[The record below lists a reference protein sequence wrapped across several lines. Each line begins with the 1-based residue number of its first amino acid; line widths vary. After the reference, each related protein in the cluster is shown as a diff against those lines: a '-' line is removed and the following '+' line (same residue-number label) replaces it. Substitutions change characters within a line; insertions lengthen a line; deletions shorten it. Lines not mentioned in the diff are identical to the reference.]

1 MSIPQINISDY
12 QYILPPERIARYPL
26 EKRDD
31 SKLLVYNKGH
41 IAHSAFRQLADFLPD
56 NTLLVFNNTRVIR
69 ARLQFKKQSGARVEI
84 FCLEPY
90 QPSDTVLAFQSRS
103 QVQWICMVGNQKK
116 WKEGPVY
123 AQAELGGVTI
133 EIKALVIERLT
144 DGSVI
149 EFSWENKDYS
159 FADILENLG
168 HTPIPPY
175 LEREDEEID
184 IERYQTVYSKYQ
196 GSVAAP
202 TAGLHFTDSIMQVL
216 AEKGIASA
224 ELTLHVGAGTF
235 KPVKADSI
243 SEHEMHTEHFE
254 VNLPTLTKIASHS
267 GPVIAV
273 GTTSVRT
280 LESLYGAAALLQK
293 QGPYRHIKQW
303 DGLELTSTMTR
314 TDALGHLISEL
325 EKQGL
330 KSFKASTSI
339 IIAPGYSFKT
349 VDGIITNFHQPRS
362 TLLLLI
368 AALIGDNW
376 KEVYKQALA
385 HDYRFLSYGDS
396 SLLLR

>member
-41 IAHSAFRQLADFLPD
+41 IAHSAFSQLADSLPD
-56 NTLLVFNNTRVIR
+56 NTLLVFNNTKVIR

-90 QPSDTVLAFQSRS
+90 QPSDTALAFQSRS
-103 QVQWICMVGNQKK
+103 RVQWICMVGNQKK
-116 WKEGPVY
+116 WKEGSVY
-123 AQAELGGVTI
+123 AQAELGGVAL
-133 EIKALVIERLT
+133 EIKALVIERLS

-149 EFSWENKDYS
+149 EFSWENRDYS

-202 TAGLHFTDSIMQVL
+202 TAGLHFTDGIMQVL
-216 AEKGIASA
+216 TEKGIESA

-254 VNLPTLTKIASHS
+254 INLPTLRKIASHS

-280 LESLYGAAALLQK
+280 LESLYCATVLLQK
-293 QGPYRHIKQW
+293 QEPYRHIKQW

-314 TDALGHLISEL
+314 TDALSHLINEL

-339 IIAPGYSFKT
+339 IITPGFSFKT

>member
-1 MSIPQINISDY
+1 MSIPEINISDY

-133 EIKALVIERLT
+133 EIKALVIEKLT

>member
-1 MSIPQINISDY
+1 MSIPEINISDY

>member
-90 QPSDTVLAFQSRS
+90 QPSDTALAFQSRS

-123 AQAELGGVTI
+123 AQAELGGVTL

-144 DGSVI
+144 DGSLI
-149 EFSWENKDYS
+149 EFSWGNKDYS
-159 FADILENLG
+159 FADILEKLG

-202 TAGLHFTDSIMQVL
+202 TAGLHFTDGIMKIL
-216 AEKGIASA
+216 TEKGIASA

-254 VNLPTLTKIASHS
+254 VNLPTLRKIASHS

-280 LESLYGAAALLQK
+280 LESLYCAAALLQK
-293 QGPYRHIKQW
+293 QEPYRHIKQW

-325 EKQGL
+325 EKQEL